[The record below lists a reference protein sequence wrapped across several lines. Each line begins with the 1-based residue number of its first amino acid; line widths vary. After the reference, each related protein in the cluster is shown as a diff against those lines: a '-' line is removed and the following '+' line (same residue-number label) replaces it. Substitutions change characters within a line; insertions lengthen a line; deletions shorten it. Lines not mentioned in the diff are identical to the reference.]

1 MGACKHQ
8 AERHLQRRG
17 GLKHHPV
24 WARSFLLLSR
34 ILLQA
39 ACVILSVDETVRN
52 PKSED
57 PQVSNLF
64 LPALAREWE
73 LKTVLALSV
82 RSNRL
87 CGDQERC
94 AGEE

>member
-1 MGACKHQ
+1 M
-8 AERHLQRRG
+8 
-17 GLKHHPV
+17 
-24 WARSFLLLSR
+24 
-34 ILLQA
+34 
-39 ACVILSVDETVRN
+39 ILSVDETVRN

-73 LKTVLALSV
+73 LKTVLAWSV